1 LTPTHLYS
9 FKEEKKY
16 KNPTEVIVLRDCNS
30 VKAAEGGN
38 PQRACIC
45 IVFWLKLPTTYR
57 ELMLSIAFSM

>member
-30 VKAAEGGN
+30 VKAAEEE
-38 PQRACIC
+38 IH
-45 IVFWLKLPTTYR
+45 K
-57 ELMLSIAFSM
+57 EHAFV